1 MRVLSSAEFPAWWD
15 SAEEACP
22 YPFCAGAAWKS
33 TKRWEHLPAWSLGYI
48 SVTAT
53 LGIACT
59 SIFFAPLGARLAHA
73 LPVGT
78 LRKVFAVFLYITAAR
93 MLWSIIA

>member
-1 MRVLSSAEFPAWWD
+1 M
-15 SAEEACP
+15 
-22 YPFCAGAAWKS
+22 
-33 TKRWEHLPAWSLGYI
+33 
-48 SVTAT
+48 TAT